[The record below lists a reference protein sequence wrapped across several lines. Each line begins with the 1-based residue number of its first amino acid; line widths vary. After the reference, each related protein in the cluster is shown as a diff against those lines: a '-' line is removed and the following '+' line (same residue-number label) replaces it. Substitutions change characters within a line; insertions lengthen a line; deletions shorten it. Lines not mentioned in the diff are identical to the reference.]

1 MMRKL
6 FFSIIPVSLI
16 VFFVACQLDVPIREM
31 VEAKKKIS
39 RAYEVQADRFDPDT
53 LKQATES
60 LVRAHD
66 YLKDEKIDKVKDE
79 VKMANDAAEQAIATS
94 LPLLADESI
103 KAARTQGDTCDKVF
117 AEKFAAEDQN
127 TGKTLLKEAE
137 GLLEQKEYWQAHLKA
152 REAESILGRA
162 VQTSLAHKTEI
173 SDRHDKLL
181 KLHAKLASDPYASES
196 KEELAVAAGKVAQA
210 GEALSTD
217 NLRDATQLLDDADNA
232 LKTAEGRIS
241 VRAEQVRA
249 EQISKKKE
257 EIKQRI
263 GSLRGE
269 LAVLKSDPGAR
280 YAETELKTAENL
292 LAESESEIN
301 SDSDKSVTKC
311 DQAAEK
317 IASAHKTIAS
327 GSLLERA
334 DALDL
339 ERTRLASDPDAVK
352 FQEKL
357 DNASLQISDG
367 RALAQS
373 GSFKES
379 KNRLDEAENLLTLVK
394 ADIELIRGEK
404 SGSVTVEEKT
414 VEPSGTGK
422 EVEPAKVQQRIYVVK
437 YNRKNKDCLWRI
449 AAHEYGNARLW
460 PLIYVANKDTIKDP
474 DLIFPGQ
481 KLVIPPLPEK
491 TAKPETVKVDPASEP
506 EKASS
511 DTAPAPDSSPT
522 AEEAPAK

>member
-6 FFSIIPVSLI
+6 FFSIIPVLLI
-16 VFFVACQLDVPIREM
+16 VLFVACQLDVPIREM

-39 RAYEVQADRFDPDT
+39 RAYEVQADRFDPET
-53 LKQATES
+53 LKQATGS

-66 YLKDEKIDKVKDE
+66 YLKSEEIDKAKDE
-79 VKMANDAAEQAIATS
+79 ARMANDAAERAIATS
-94 LPLLADESI
+94 LPLLADDSI

-117 AEKFAAEDQN
+117 AEKFAPEDQN
-127 TGKTLLKEAE
+127 AGKNLLKEAE

-152 REAESILGRA
+152 REAETILGRA
-162 VQTSLAHKTEI
+162 VQSSLAHKPEI
-173 SDRHDKLL
+173 SDHHDKLL
-181 KLHAKLASDPYASES
+181 KLHAKLVSDPYASES
-196 KEELAVAAGKVAQA
+196 KDDLAVATGKIAQA

-232 LKTAEGRIS
+232 LKSAEGRIS

-263 GSLRGE
+263 ESLRND
-269 LAVLKSDPGAR
+269 LTALKSDSGAR
-280 YAETELKTAENL
+280 YAETELKAAENL
-292 LAESESEIN
+292 LTEAESGIN
-301 SDSDKSVTKC
+301 SDPDKSVTKC

-317 IASAHKTIAS
+317 IASAHKSIAS
-327 GSLLERA
+327 GVLLEKA

-339 ERTRLASDPDAVK
+339 ERTKIASDPDSVK

-379 KNRLDEAENLLTLVK
+379 KSRLDEAEGLLALVK
-394 ADIELIRGEK
+394 ADIERIRGEK
-404 SGSVTVEEKT
+404 TSAVTVEEKT
-414 VEPSGTGK
+414 VEPSGTSEK
-422 EVEPAKVQQRIYVVK
+422 AEPAKEQQRIYVVK
-437 YNRKNKDCLWRI
+437 YNPKNRDCLWKI

-460 PLIYVANKDTIKDP
+460 PLIYVANKDSIKDP

-491 TAKPETVKVDPASEP
+491 ASKSETLKVDPASEP

-511 DTAPAPDSSPT
+511 DTTPASESAPA
-522 AEEAPAK
+522 APAK